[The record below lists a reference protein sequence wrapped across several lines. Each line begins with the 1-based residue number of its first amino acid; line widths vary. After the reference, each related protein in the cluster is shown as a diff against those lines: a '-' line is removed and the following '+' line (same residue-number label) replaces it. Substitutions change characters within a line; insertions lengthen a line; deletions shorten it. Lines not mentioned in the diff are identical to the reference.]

1 MSHSCLTTSNWMMPV
16 HTPQSLPPLRP
27 CLTAHFR
34 QGLGCKRTPRLAPPD
49 LGFVLLLPLSLLP
62 LSLFLSLALSL
73 SRSLSLSLALSRAR
87 SIARSRALT
96 HSLTLSLFHSH
107 SNTHTNTHTHTH
119 IHTNVVYRDIFQ
131 SGGWNSQGLQYRL
144 KIFFF
149 FVLFPFFCLHFT

>member
-73 SRSLSLSLALSRAR
+73 SRSLSLARAR
-87 SIARSRALT
+87 SLARAL
-96 HSLTLSLFHSH
+96 SLTLSHSL
-107 SNTHTNTHTHTH
+107 SFTLTLTHTQTHTHTH
-119 IHTNVVYRDIFQ
+119 TYIHTNVVYRDIFQ

-149 FVLFPFFCLHFT
+149 FFFFLFSVFILHEYD